1 MLRILANAILITSML
16 IASSSRA
23 EEPFYTSGDSAI
35 RACAEVTDYTR
46 RHYGRTF
53 ECDSFNDTGRTTGD
67 SVAVLDRV
75 NTVVAVLNFTVLNE
89 DPSSNR
95 KGYSL
100 SSEDMTQF
108 LALLWQRGLTTT
120 EWLKMSFAQ
129 SHWHTEHEYATALQR
144 AGDDPVARMKIVAA
158 HERDLEAHRRVSEQ
172 VIAKGY
178 ALDPVDIAY
187 FSKTSP

>member
-1 MLRILANAILITSML
+1 MLRILANAIVVASML
-16 IASSSRA
+16 NASSSRA
-23 EEPFYTSGDSAI
+23 EEPFYTVGDSAI
-35 RACAEVTDYTR
+35 RACAELTDYTR

-53 ECDSFNDTGRTTGD
+53 ECDSFNDTGRTAGD

-95 KGYSL
+95 NGYSL

-129 SHWHTEHEYATALQR
+129 SHWHTEHEYAKALQR

-158 HERDLEAHRRVSEQ
+158 HERDLDAHRRVSEQ